1 MWVLVNFNEYHSIPV
16 SVQSESSNVIS
27 LAVSLKEWDQK
38 KWWFYVI
45 SYFQVCVPAAWFF
58 SSLKNV
64 SYCKMFCEFPVVVKC
79 EVPFILFPG
88 CGCPLE
94 SELRAVLQQRIMVLD
109 GGMGT
114 MIQQHKLEEE
124 DFRGNEFK
132 EHPLPL
138 KGNNDLLSITQPD
151 IIYNI
156 HKVLHPGRKT

>member
-1 MWVLVNFNEYHSIPV
+1 
-16 SVQSESSNVIS
+16 
-27 LAVSLKEWDQK
+27 
-38 KWWFYVI
+38 
-45 SYFQVCVPAAWFF
+45 
-58 SSLKNV
+58 
-64 SYCKMFCEFPVVVKC
+64 MF
-79 EVPFILFPG
+79 FPG

-124 DFRGNEFK
+124 DFRGEEFK

-151 IIYNI
+151 IIYKI
-156 HKVLHPGRKT
+156 HKVLLSQGSVHLDHFGWLSDISHADVCSQPNTNKVFFELNFACLVQSRAEVNLSVTEQYLDNPQMFTEN

>member
-1 MWVLVNFNEYHSIPV
+1 MGNAAISDVCDVLS
-16 SVQSESSNVIS
+16 
-27 LAVSLKEWDQK
+27 QK
-38 KWWFYVI
+38 GSDKYKVLFT
-45 SYFQVCVPAAWFF
+45 F
-58 SSLKNV
+58 S
-64 SYCKMFCEFPVVVKC
+64 
-79 EVPFILFPG
+79 PG

-124 DFRGNEFK
+124 DFRGEEFK

-151 IIYNI
+151 IIYKI
-156 HKVLHPGRKT
+156 HKVLFFHLGQLSDISHADVCSQPNTNKVN